1 MFAQVVSGSITSFP
15 TGNKGLEIVTSR
27 YSADDVTADVYP
39 AGHEQA
45 GQRIHT
51 WSENDVKEGLKYP
64 ASIYTLWSE
73 SERNAIGIYT
83 VEIDNTNF
91 KNQEWYINTD
101 QTYTFD
107 ADAGTVTAAY
117 GTATAKKHADTT
129 WTQAQI
135 DDASL
140 VGQAPDGADT
150 NTVRLE
156 GLKTILIRTVKA
168 QAEGILNETD
178 WYITRK
184 AEKSTA
190 IPRAITTHRDAVRT
204 KQASMET
211 AITNASD
218 TPALE
223 TLYTYKEQ
231 EDGSVTRPLGVLP
244 TL

>member
-1 MFAQVVSGSITSFP
+1 MFALVESGSITSFP
-15 TGNKGLEIVTSR
+15 KGNRGIKIGD
-27 YSADDVTADVYP
+27 YNYP
-39 AGHEQA
+39 
-45 GQRIHT
+45 
-51 WSENDVKEGLKYP
+51 P
-64 ASIYTLWSE
+64 AVFTLWSE

-83 VEIDNTNF
+83 VEIDNTNK

-101 QTYTFD
+101 ITYAFS
-107 ADAGTVTAAY
+107 GGKVTGSY
-117 GTATAKKHADTT
+117 GTATAKAIADTK

-150 NTVRLE
+150 NTVRIK
-156 GLKTILIRTVKA
+156 GLKTVLIEQVKL
-168 QAEGILNETD
+168 QAESELNRTD

-190 IPRAITTHRDAVRT
+190 IPSAITTHRDAVRT

-211 AITNASD
+211 AITNAAD

-223 TLYTYKEQ
+223 TLYTFTEQ
-231 EDGSVTRPLGVLP
+231 EDGSFTRPLGELP
-244 TL
+244 TLGD